1 MMPANDIKIKILM
14 ADTSA
19 PGSQN
24 NTAPVD
30 RVSLTSLIKASPA
43 MHLISA
49 SELAEFIASVEQL
62 SDDKKTVMVKIFTDE
77 QEQLRAIKAEYDEKA
92 QALFREYVENLKT
105 EEKKMVTE
113 LQKQV
118 ETVDRSRETG
128 MLDNLLDSL
137 HKL

>member
-1 MMPANDIKIKILM
+1 M

-30 RVSLTSLIKASPA
+30 MVSLTSLIKASPA

-62 SDDKKTVMVKIFTDE
+62 SDEKKAVMTKIFTDE
-77 QEQLRAIKAEYDEKA
+77 QEQLRTIKAEYDEKA

>member
-1 MMPANDIKIKILM
+1 MPANDIKIKILM

-30 RVSLTSLIKASPA
+30 MVSLTSLIKASPA

>member
-1 MMPANDIKIKILM
+1 M

-30 RVSLTSLIKASPA
+30 MVSLTSLIKASPA